1 VRDEIRV
8 SANLAEP
15 GGAGEAHAAA
25 RARAI
30 TIGAV
35 LRQRPFALYQGARVL
50 SLLAVQMQGV
60 AMAWQLY
67 RITHDPLSLGLLGL
81 SQFVPQI
88 SLSLVTGL
96 VADRVDRRFILVCAH
111 ALVLASSLALLA
123 LFVSDVRAPWIVYAV
138 SAAVGVARS
147 FGGPAG
153 QALAPTLVPR
163 AMFPKAVALGSSAWQ
178 LALVVGPSAGGL
190 LFAWT
195 GGPRHVYVACALAM
209 AVSTVLLVLI
219 PKPADTAEPKAL
231 SVRAVFEGLSYVF
244 SNKAVLGSISLDLF
258 AVLLGG
264 SVALLP
270 AFAKDTLHAGPFAF
284 GVLRS
289 APALGAATMALLL
302 AYRPMRRRAGPRM
315 LAAVFVFGIATI
327 VFGRSTSI
335 PLSVAALF
343 VAGAADMISVVVRLT
358 LVQLR
363 TPDEMRGR
371 VAAVNTVF
379 IGASNELGE
388 FESGVTAAWLGAVD
402 AVVLGG
408 LGTCLVVLLWALLF
422 PALRRIDRAEE
433 NAVA

>member
-1 VRDEIRV
+1 MRDEIHV
-8 SANLAEP
+8 TANLAAP
-15 GGAGEAHAAA
+15 DGPPDA
-25 RARAI
+25 RPPVAI
-30 TIGAV
+30 TVGAV
-35 LRQRPFALYQGARVL
+35 LRERPFALYQGARVL

-96 VADRVDRRFILVCAH
+96 VADRVDRRGILVCTH
-111 ALVLASSLALLA
+111 LLVLLSSLALLA
-123 LFVSDVRAPWIVYAV
+123 LFASDVRSPSIVYAV
-138 SAAVGVARS
+138 SGAIGVARA
-147 FGGPAG
+147 FGAPAG

-163 AMFPKAVALGSSAWQ
+163 ALFPKAVALASSAWQ
-178 LALVVGPSAGGL
+178 LSLVVGPSAGGL

-195 GGPRHVYVACALAM
+195 DGPRPVYIVSAVAM
-209 AVSTVLLVLI
+209 AASLVLLFAI
-219 PKPADTAEPKAL
+219 PRPAATPDPKAL
-231 SVRAVFEGLSYVF
+231 SLRAVFEGLSYVF
-244 SNKAVLGSISLDLF
+244 SNKAVLGSMSLDLF
-258 AVLLGG
+258 EVLLGG

-289 APALGAATMALLL
+289 APALGAASMALFL

-315 LAAVFVFGIATI
+315 LVAVFVFGLSTI
-327 VFGRSTSI
+327 VFGLSTSI

-371 VAAVNTVF
+371 VAAVSTVF

-388 FESGVTAAWLGAVD
+388 FESGVAAAWLGTVG
-402 AVVLGG
+402 AVVVGG
-408 LGTCLVVLLWALLF
+408 VGTCVVVLLWALLF

-433 NAVA
+433 DGVA